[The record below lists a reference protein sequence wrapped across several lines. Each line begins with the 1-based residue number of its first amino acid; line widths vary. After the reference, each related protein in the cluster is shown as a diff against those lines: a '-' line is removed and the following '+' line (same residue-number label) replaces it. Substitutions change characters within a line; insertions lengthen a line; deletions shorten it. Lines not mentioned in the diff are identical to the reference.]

1 MRELQDYIVEIRHV
15 GFVVPDLKAALADLQ
30 RVYGVADSEISIQPG
45 YEVDTPTRF
54 ALVTMGNTEYEYIE
68 PLAEPYRSIIES
80 TACGGAGINH
90 VAWRISDM
98 EGAMAALA
106 AKGIKPGYVTP
117 DGPVAMGN
125 RKMVYLDP
133 ATTGNQLIELIED
146 PDAPVVARD

>member
-1 MRELQDYIVEIRHV
+1 MAQLVDYIVEIRHV
-15 GFVVPDLKAALADLQ
+15 GFVVPDLRAALDDLQ
-30 RVYGVADSEISIQPG
+30 RVYGVPDSAIRVQPDWD
-45 YEVDTPTRF
+45 EPTPTRF

-68 PLAEPYRSIIES
+68 PIEAPFRDIIES

-98 EGAMAALA
+98 AGAMGALA
-106 AKGIKPGYVTP
+106 EKGIGPGYVTP

-133 ATTGNQLIELIED
+133 LATGGQLIELIED
-146 PDAPVVARD
+146 PDA